1 MVVLPQ
7 YTATANQENADMPSR
22 IRAAGRVTEIG
33 PNWSYRL
40 AILFLGFYYI
50 RPQDWLPGLAGF
62 NIVRPLMVAWVMVLM
77 TEGSRSPVRGWFR
90 TPHDWVMLALYAYI
104 VWNAP
109 KEAGATMGMFSLVVF
124 YYLTTQALSSWDRIL
139 GYLKAWNIMLITL
152 ATFGVLQKMGFDITQ
167 AKENTEKL
175 FFGRLTLGTWMA
187 NNPNALGHTVVA
199 AIPLSY
205 ILYFWRGSAMGRMV
219 IFPTCTILASWCAWY
234 TASKGSFLVGA
245 LGLVLCFVIGRPKWI
260 QILVI
265 SAALTAGVGAL
276 SFMPRMDRMGDLRSD
291 DGVAGR
297 LLAWD
302 RARLSMDR
310 NTYGVGWR
318 QFMAFI
324 DWKEGNYMMTVAK
337 STHSSYVQV
346 GADLGVYGLFL
357 WLLGIWTAIRSLV
370 FFKSANQTRERCRR
384 AILLLVVSYAAS
396 SWMINREYHTEYYL
410 LIAVA
415 AALHRLRLAQEIED
429 AETASETQSS
439 QSIFK
444 DSSPPHQSS
453 SRSEEEDEVSEEE
466 ESLDS
471 ENKRAI
477 WKQLGLIDL
486 AAGIA
491 FVYIVVQIW
500 DYVLGHL

>member
-1 MVVLPQ
+1 MVALPQ
-7 YTATANQENADMPSR
+7 YNTTSNPEKTVVTTRINTAD
-22 IRAAGRVTEIG
+22 RATEIG
-33 PNWSYRL
+33 PNWNYRL
-40 AILFLGFYYI
+40 AVLFLAFYYI
-50 RPQDWLPGLAGF
+50 RPQDWLPGLVGF

-90 TPHDWVMLALYAYI
+90 TPHDWVMLALYTYI

-139 GYLKAWNIMLITL
+139 GYLKAWNIMLVTL
-152 ATFGVLQKMGFDITQ
+152 AAFGVLQTLGFDITQ

-205 ILYFWRGSAMGRMV
+205 ALYFWRGNATGRMI
-219 IFPTCTILASWCAWY
+219 IFPTCSILAAWCAWQ

-245 LGLVLCFVIGRPKWI
+245 MGLVLVFVIGRPKWI
-260 QILVI
+260 QILVL
-265 SAALTAGVGAL
+265 SAALTGGVGAL

-297 LLAWD
+297 LLAWE

-324 DWKEGNYMMTVAK
+324 DWKEGNYIMTVAK

-357 WLLGIWTAIRSLV
+357 WLLGIWTALRSLV
-370 FFKSANQTRERCRR
+370 FFKSANETRERSRR

-415 AALHRLRLAQEIED
+415 AAVHRLRLAQEIEGED
-429 AETASETQSS
+429 MSFERHPSN
-439 QSIFK
+439 SIAIK
-444 DSSPPHQSS
+444 S
-453 SRSEEEDEVSEEE
+453 SRHDYSSKSHEADDEVTEDEEISE
-466 ESLDS
+466 S
-471 ENKRAI
+471 ENKYAI
-477 WKQLGLIDL
+477 WKRLGFIDL